1 MPKLQASR
9 CLQSMLNRNCLTN
22 IVTSEVP
29 LTDIA
34 LRLEIFLFM
43 GVKMQKKA
51 VELLKPFLSILFVL
65 FVWQFAHSSG
75 LTNKN
80 LFPGPWEVATASV
93 KLFNDGVMMKDLRT
107 SVSRAAVG
115 FAMGASLG
123 ILAGML
129 TARVAVIRLAIYPF
143 FNILRPIPA
152 IALVPIA
159 IVWFGI
165 GEESKYFVIAY
176 TVFLAVWLATHHG
189 MEHVPET
196 YTRASRSLGAPLRR
210 EFFEVIVPA
219 AAPHIFA
226 GLRFGA
232 ALAFLSLVAAELTGS
247 SAGIGYRLEEARQ
260 YFQVDRMFVGLIQ
273 LGLLGALLDSFFV
286 FASRRIVHWETV

>member
-1 MPKLQASR
+1 MTLVS
-9 CLQSMLNRNCLTN
+9 
-22 IVTSEVP
+22 
-29 LTDIA
+29 
-34 LRLEIFLFM
+34 LR
-43 GVKMQKKA
+43 A
-51 VELLKPFLSILFVL
+51 VRPFVSILFVIA
-65 FVWQFAHSSG
+65 VWQIAHATG
-75 LTNKN
+75 LTNRN
-80 LFPGPWEVATASV
+80 LFPGPWDVATAAV
-93 KLFNDGVMMKDLRT
+93 KLFNDGVLLKDLKT
-107 SVSRAAVG
+107 SVSRAGVG
-115 FAMGASLG
+115 FGLGASLG
-123 ILAGML
+123 ILSGIL
-129 TARVAVIRLAIYPF
+129 TARVAFIRLLVYPF
-143 FNILRPIPA
+143 FNLLRPIPA

-165 GEESKYFVIAY
+165 GEDSKYFVIAY

-196 YTRASRSLGAPLRR
+196 YIRASRSLGAPWWR
-210 EFFEVIVPA
+210 EFFEVVVPA

-273 LGLLGALLDSFFV
+273 LGLLGAALDAFFV
-286 FASRRIVHWETV
+286 FISSKVVHWET

>member
-1 MPKLQASR
+1 MIQKSSR
-9 CLQSMLNRNCLTN
+9 L
-22 IVTSEVP
+22 
-29 LTDIA
+29 
-34 LRLEIFLFM
+34 LR
-43 GVKMQKKA
+43 
-51 VELLKPFLSILFVL
+51 PFVSILFVL
-65 FVWQFAHSSG
+65 SIWQFAHAFEF
-75 LTNKN
+75 TNRN
-80 LFPGPWEVATASV
+80 LFPGPFDVAKAAV
-93 KLFNDGVMMKDLRT
+93 KLFNDGVLLKDLKT
-107 SVSRAAVG
+107 SMSRAGVG
-115 FAMGASLG
+115 FGLGATLG
-123 ILAGML
+123 ILSGIL
-129 TARVAVIRLAIYPF
+129 TARVPLIRLAVYPF
-143 FNILRPIPA
+143 FNLLRPIPA

-196 YTRASRSLGAPLRR
+196 YIRASRSLGAPWWR
-210 EFFEVIVPA
+210 EFLEVVVPA

-273 LGLLGALLDSFFV
+273 LGLLGAALDTFFV
-286 FASRRIVHWETV
+286 YISSKVVHWENS